1 MHGDGCMIDGGAMR
15 ILIVEDD
22 PVISGRVKQT
32 LEKWGYEARSVEDFS
47 SVLSEVQAFEPHL
60 VLLDIMLPGYNG
72 FYWCEKI
79 RQFSKTPIVFIS
91 SAADNMNIVMAMNMG
106 GDDFIMKP
114 FDINVLLAKI
124 SAILRRTYSYQGQIN
139 VIERDGVVLN
149 LGDASVIHGGR
160 RVELTRNEVK
170 ILQLL
175 MENQGNIVSR
185 DNIMERLW
193 QSDEFIDDNTLT
205 VNVNRLRKRLLE
217 IGRMDF
223 IKTKKGIGYYVD

>member
-1 MHGDGCMIDGGAMR
+1 MK

-22 PVISGRVKQT
+22 PVISELIKQN
-32 LEKWGYEARSVEDFS
+32 LEKWGYEARRVEDFK
-47 SVLSEVQAFEPHL
+47 SVLSIVQDWEPHL
-60 VLLDIMLPGYNG
+60 ILLDIMLPGYNG

-79 RQFSKTPIVFIS
+79 RKFSKTPIVFIS

-139 VIERDGVVLN
+139 AIERGGLVLN
-149 LGDASVIHGGR
+149 LGDASVIHDEQR
-160 RVELTRNEVK
+160 IDLTRNEVK

-185 DNIMERLW
+185 DTIMERLW

-205 VNVNRLRKRLLE
+205 VNVTRLRKRLSE
-217 IGRMDF
+217 IGKMDF

>member
-1 MHGDGCMIDGGAMR
+1 MK

-22 PVISGRVKQT
+22 PVIAGLVKQN
-32 LEKWGYEARSVEDFS
+32 LEKWGYEARKIEDFTA
-47 SVLSEVQAFEPHL
+47 VVAEVQSWEPHL
-60 VLLDIMLPGYNG
+60 ILLDIMLPGYNG

-79 RQFSKTPIVFIS
+79 RQISKTPIVFIS

-106 GDDFIMKP
+106 GDDFIVKP

-139 VIERDGVVLN
+139 VIEGDGLVLN
-149 LGDASVIHGGR
+149 LGDATVTHEEQRID
-160 RVELTRNEVK
+160 LTRNEVK

-175 MENQGNIVSR
+175 MENRGSIVGR
-185 DNIMERLW
+185 DAIMERLW

-205 VNVNRLRKRLLE
+205 VNVTRLRKRLEE
-217 IGRMDF
+217 IGREDF
-223 IKTKKGIGYYVD
+223 IKTKKGIGYYVG